1 MCKKS
6 EGALTM
12 QTLEHVQL
20 IMNFLK
26 IEAHVIQKHP
36 KTEELMYTNGTD
48 HKSCFRTTGGAR
60 QRMAVEG
67 GAGRVMSSR
76 CSSEQVRRR

>member
-20 IMNFLK
+20 IMIFLEIK
-26 IEAHVIQKHP
+26 AHVIQKHP
-36 KTEELMYTNGTD
+36 KSEELMYTKGTD
-48 HKSCFRTTGGAR
+48 HKSCFRTTGGAP
-60 QRMAVEG
+60 QRMAVAG
-67 GAGRVMSSR
+67 GAGRVT
-76 CSSEQVRRR
+76 SESMFKQASPP